1 MEQRFPLE
9 SDAVYTLF
17 IGGVEVNDYFL
28 TYEKVMDLAFEYFDE
43 EGWGKEDI
51 EVFDCTNGY
60 ENATSVEL
68 DF

>member
-1 MEQRFPLE
+1 MEKIFPLTGKG
-9 SDAVYTLF
+9 VYSVF

-28 TYEKVMDLAFEYFDE
+28 TYREAMNLAFDYYDDN
-43 EGWGKEDI
+43 WAKAAI

-60 ENATSVEL
+60 ENATLVEL

>member
-1 MEQRFPLE
+1 MENMFPLTGKG
-9 SDAVYTLF
+9 VYSVF

-28 TYEKVMDLAFEYFDE
+28 TYREAMNLAFDYYDDN
-43 EGWGKEDI
+43 WSKEDI

-60 ENATSVEL
+60 ENATLVEL

>member
-1 MEQRFPLE
+1 MENRFPLKGKG
-9 SDAVYTLF
+9 VYSVF

-28 TYEKVMDLAFEYFDE
+28 TYREAMNLAFDYYDDN
-43 EGWGKEDI
+43 WSKEDI

-60 ENATSVEL
+60 ENATLVEL